1 MSKRVCHKHTLSCI
15 IIIYYGFFLFMTVGR
30 IIAAASFEDNFKSI
44 FAIIPLFLFVDLCPI
59 TFHMIFYTTISCD
72 NTNV

>member
-1 MSKRVCHKHTLSCI
+1 MSKRVCNKHTLLL
-15 IIIYYGFFLFMTVGR
+15 YYLLRNFLFMTVGR

-72 NTNV
+72 ITNA

>member
-1 MSKRVCHKHTLSCI
+1 
-15 IIIYYGFFLFMTVGR
+15 MTVGR